1 MHRKNKKTQWKL
13 WLTGVGAAA
22 CLIIPLTAPAHADDM
37 DAHHHHH
44 HMMKDHMGEANPVQI
59 SGTVEKYYTDRSGLV
74 TALDLSNT
82 AGNVQKVRFAPSWAR
97 RLLDNNPVGSTLDAW
112 VVAGHDDGMDVS
124 DLVSIGIDRPD
135 RFLTDDFH
143 TGTERL
149 NSRAWVWRDAAYESV
164 TGGLR
169 KIIVS
174 EKGEVLALVLDD
186 GTLVRVPRTVKNQE
200 QGAHGSAGVAELFR
214 GAEVTAW
221 GPQVWGARGDV
232 SIYGQRIASDG
243 LSINGKTV
251 SAIGIQDFN
260 AYSSPLLGSAFSIIV
275 GNDGE
280 YTPFEASMEKHAP
293 PPTLMSEEDKMH
305 MHDEMRMRHYKQH
318 MHDDMDDM
326 SNSYYK
332 QREDI
337 DDD

>member
-1 MHRKNKKTQWKL
+1 MHRKNKKNQWKM
-13 WLTGVGAAA
+13 WITGAAAAA
-22 CLIIPLTAPAHADDM
+22 CLTVPLTATARADSM
-37 DAHHHHH
+37 DHSH
-44 HMMKDHMGEANPVQI
+44 HMMKDHMMESNPVQV

-82 AGNVQKVRFAPSWAR
+82 AGNVWKVRFAPSWAR

-112 VVAGHDDGMDVS
+112 VVARHVHGMDVS
-124 DLVSIGIDRPD
+124 DLVSIGVDRPD

-143 TGTERL
+143 TGTQRL
-149 NSRAWVWRDAAYESV
+149 NSRAWIWRDSAEENV
-164 TGGLR
+164 TGGLKR
-169 KIIVS
+169 IIVS
-174 EKGEVLALVLDD
+174 EKGEVLALVLND

-200 QGAHGSAGVAELFR
+200 QGAHGSASVAELFE

-232 SIYGQRIASDG
+232 SIYGRRIASNG

-251 SAIGIQDFN
+251 SAIGIQNFN
-260 AYSSPLLGSAFSIIV
+260 VYSSPVLGSAFSITV

-280 YTPFEASMEKHAP
+280 YTPFDASMEMHAP
-293 PPTLMSEEDKMH
+293 PPTMMSQDDKMR
-305 MHDEMRMRHYKQH
+305 MHDERVRLHNQQH

-326 SNSYYK
+326 SNSYSK
-332 QREDI
+332 RHNQ
-337 DDD
+337 DDVDDY